1 VKEEERTKERE
12 HAERERERERERE
25 GEREGKSGRG
35 THEHGVDRALNPGPT
50 GVLRRS
56 TESLSGLELVPPLWF
71 TAL

>member
-12 HAERERERERERE
+12 HAEREKERE